1 MTRFDNLFGEDRRH
15 GVPPS
20 WQARVGDLLVLLVA
34 GMLLLG
40 GWMFKDWMH
49 DQFRYLALDENE
61 IAIPFPPNWILQPG
75 PRGDFRV
82 VAPHDASAFPPS
94 EAVRLLPS
102 PNAPLAEAWP
112 AQRAAELDDFIELK
126 RARTRLADDREALL
140 LSYAYVARPE
150 QEDAPPLVAVQGVDL
165 VFRARYEGVKH
176 LVVITLAAE
185 TSDWERAWPTF
196 RRVLAKL
203 GADTP

>member
-1 MTRFDNLFGEDRRH
+1 MTRFDNLFMDGRSHRL
-15 GVPPS
+15 PAS

-40 GWMFKDWMH
+40 GWMFKDWMY

-61 IAIPFPPNWILQPG
+61 IAIPYPPNWIRQSS

-82 VAPHDASAFPPS
+82 IAPHDASAFPPS
-94 EAVRLLPS
+94 EGVRILPS
-102 PNAPLAEAWP
+102 PNAPLADAWP

-126 RARTRLADDREALL
+126 RARVRLADNREAFLL
-140 LSYAYVARPE
+140 IYAFVARPE
-150 QEDAPPLVAVQGVDL
+150 QEDAPPLVAVQGMDL
-165 VFRARYEGVKH
+165 VFRARYEGAKH
-176 LVVITLAAE
+176 LVAITLAAE

-196 RRVLAKL
+196 QRILAKL
-203 GADTP
+203 GVKTP